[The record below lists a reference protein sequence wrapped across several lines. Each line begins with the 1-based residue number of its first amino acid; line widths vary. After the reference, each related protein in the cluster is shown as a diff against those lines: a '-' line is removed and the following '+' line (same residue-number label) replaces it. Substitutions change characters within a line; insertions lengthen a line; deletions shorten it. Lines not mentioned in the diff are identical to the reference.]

1 MTNNIDF
8 DEVTAQF
15 RVFRDSFQSVQL
27 ATADE
32 HGKPEA
38 SYAPCIHDSKH
49 IYVFVSELSRHT
61 TNLIHNP
68 QVSLLFIEPENGAR
82 QAFARRRLSYFAK
95 VEEVARDSEHFAQL
109 LDNFQQQFGSI
120 IDVLR
125 GLKDFHLLKLV
136 PQSGTYVVGFGKAFE
151 LAGDDLDELQHIA
164 STVDKA

>member
-1 MTNNIDF
+1 MTKNIDF
-8 DEVTAQF
+8 NEITNEF
-15 RVFRDSFQSVQL
+15 RIFRDSFQSVQL

-32 HGKPEA
+32 RGKPEA
-38 SYAPCIHDSKH
+38 SYAPCIRDSKH

-61 TNLIHNP
+61 ANLILNP

-95 VEEVARDSEHFAQL
+95 VEEVARNSEPFARL
-109 LDNFQQQFGSI
+109 LDNFQKQFGSI

-136 PQSGTYVVGFGKAFE
+136 PQSGNYVAGFGKAFE

-164 STVDKA
+164 RTVDKA